1 LAIDRFRI
9 SPISS
14 HQYDILALTW
24 YDFGMARTE
33 SAPAAHNDAPK
44 FERGWSHE
52 GENRKLTAEMQF
64 ELARRFYGLP
74 KETGR
79 RELDD
84 VIMRW
89 VSLNNSTNSR
99 KFREYVEAHPP
110 IIELYKSDPEA
121 ALSEI
126 EEHIYAGQL
135 G

>member
-1 LAIDRFRI
+1 MKGI
-9 SPISS
+9 
-14 HQYDILALTW
+14 
-24 YDFGMARTE
+24 E
-33 SAPAAHNDAPK
+33 SASGAHNDPLK
-44 FERGWSHE
+44 SEKGWSYQ
-52 GENRKLTAEMQF
+52 GENRRLTNEMQF
-64 ELARRFYGLP
+64 ELASRFYGLP

-110 IIELYKSDPEA
+110 IIELYKSDPEV

-126 EEHIYAGQL
+126 EEHIYEKQPG
-135 G
+135 